1 MADQKISELTAAT
14 SIASTDIIH
23 LVSGGA
29 NKKITAANLFS
40 DVPTPTSFSDKVS
53 ITGSETLVSG
63 GAVSV
68 ATNITLLTNPSAAST
83 LTIGEGV
90 DGQVKIILMTANSGG
105 HTLTLDDANL
115 AHDTV
120 SFSALGD
127 TATLIYTNNK
137 WYMIGG
143 SATVA

>member
-23 LVSGGA
+23 LVSGSA

-40 DVPTPTSFSDKVS
+40 DVPTPISFSDKVS
-53 ITGSETLVSG
+53 VTGSETLVAA

-68 ATNITLLTNPSAAST
+68 ATNITLLSNPSSDGVLSIAA
-83 LTIGEGV
+83 GVEG
-90 DGQVKIILMTANSGG
+90 QIKIILMIANSGG
-105 HTLTLDDANL
+105 HTLTLDGATL

-120 SFSALGD
+120 SFDALGD